1 MKRFARSRSIL
12 VVRDLPSEP
21 VEVDAFC
28 REVRKILTEI
38 GLSDDVFPV
47 EMLLRESLNNA
58 LIHGNCR
65 DCEKLVRAEV
75 RIGRK
80 WIVLKVADEGAGF
93 SPRKVLNALPG
104 PEMTCGRGLAIYFL
118 YAHRVSFNSK
128 GNQVSF
134 WREITG
140 E

>member
-1 MKRFARSRSIL
+1 MKAAERSETIL
-12 VVRDLPSEP
+12 LVRELASRPSE
-21 VEVDAFC
+21 VDTFC
-28 REVRKILTEI
+28 RAVRGMLTEA
-38 GLSDDVFPV
+38 GLLADVFPV

-58 LIHGNCR
+58 LIHGNCN
-65 DCEKLVRAEV
+65 DCGKTVRAEV
-75 RIGRK
+75 RVGRK

-93 SPRKVLNALPG
+93 QHRKALNTLPG
-104 PEMTCGRGLAIYFL
+104 PDETCGRGLALYSL
-118 YAHRVSFNSK
+118 YAQRVSFNSK

>member
-1 MKRFARSRSIL
+1 VNSFARSRSIL
-12 VVRDLPSEP
+12 VVRDLPSKP
-21 VEVDAFC
+21 VEVDTFC
-28 REVRKILTEI
+28 CDVRRILTDI
-38 GLSDDVFPV
+38 GLSADVFPV

>member
-1 MKRFARSRSIL
+1 VKTPARLRSIF
-12 VVRDLPSEP
+12 VVRDLYSKP
-21 VEVDAFC
+21 VEVDSFC
-28 REVRKILTEI
+28 CEVRGVLTEI
-38 GLSDDVFPV
+38 GLSADIFPV

-58 LIHGNCR
+58 LIHGNCC
-65 DCEKLVRAEV
+65 DCGKTVRAEV
-75 RIGRK
+75 RVGRK
-80 WIVLKVADEGAGF
+80 WITLKVADEGAGF
-93 SPRKVLNALPG
+93 NPRKAINASPD
-104 PEMTCGRGLAIYFL
+104 PEKTCGRGLAIYFL

>member
-1 MKRFARSRSIL
+1 MGPFRSVL
-12 VVRDLPSEP
+12 VQRDLPSEP
-21 VEVDAFC
+21 LQVDSFC
-28 REVRKILTEI
+28 REVRGNLTEI
-38 GLSDDVFPV
+38 GLVSEVFPV

-58 LIHGNCR
+58 LIHGNCN

-93 SPRKVLNALPG
+93 NPRKVINALPV
-104 PEMTCGRGLAIYFL
+104 PEMTSGRGLAIYFL
-118 YAHRVSFNSK
+118 YAHQVSFNSS
-128 GNQVSF
+128 GNQVSLR
-134 WREITG
+134 REITG